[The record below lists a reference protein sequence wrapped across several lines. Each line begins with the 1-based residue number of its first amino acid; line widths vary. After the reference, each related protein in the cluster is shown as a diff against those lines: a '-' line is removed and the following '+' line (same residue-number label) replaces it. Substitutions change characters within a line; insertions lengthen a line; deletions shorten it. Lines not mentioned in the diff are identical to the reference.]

1 MRYLTQSKT
10 GIWYFRFQI
19 PAIQRPLFGGRR
31 EIKRSLRT
39 TVLEQAKI
47 TALELEIETR
57 KMLLS
62 QSQEPIIKASSYDK
76 PTTSS
81 KRTLKKEPTPFELLE
96 LYCTYKSDYVTSKTL
111 EGQKAKCRIVLE
123 LLNKVKLK
131 DIRRADA
138 ERIRYQL
145 KSFPANSK
153 KLPEFKGL
161 TNLQIL
167 SLNQKVKK
175 QGLSESS
182 IKDYV
187 QKLSSF
193 FEWCLQN
200 EHTDVNPFK
209 SIKFKKTRKDSDSK
223 NHYTTEQ
230 LRKIFSND
238 IFTKKIFKHHYQ
250 YWLPLLAIYTGARL
264 NELCQL
270 YTDDIARLD
279 ETWCIRIRAVHP
291 DQRLKNLNS
300 ERVIP
305 IHNELLQL
313 GFLDFVK
320 AQTHDRLF
328 SELTLKRDGYG
339 TVVSKWFGRFK
350 SDLGFKKGHDFHSF
364 RHTFATFLK
373 CADVNVVVAATIL
386 GHGSGSI
393 TYDHYGKRHTL
404 SRLNEAIN
412 TVPQISPQT
421 SRTIWNIG
429 A

>member
-1 MRYLTQSKT
+1 MRYLKQSKT

-19 PAIQRPLFGGRR
+19 PAMQRALFGGRR

-39 TVLEQAKI
+39 TVLEQAKVA
-47 TALELEIETR
+47 ALELEIETR
-57 KMLLS
+57 KTLLS
-62 QSQEPIIKASSYDK
+62 QHQDSPFQVSSYKK

-81 KRTLKKEPTPFELLE
+81 KRTSKKELTPLELLE
-96 LYCTYKSDYVTSKTL
+96 LYCTYKSDYVSTKTL

-123 LLNKVKLK
+123 LLNKAKLK
-131 DIRRADA
+131 DVRRADA

-153 KLPEFKGL
+153 KLPDFKGL

-175 QGLSESS
+175 RGLSESS

-209 SIKFKKTRKDSDSK
+209 SLKFKKTRKDSDSK

-238 IFTKKIFKHHYQ
+238 IFTKKTFKHPYQ

-279 ETWCIRIRAVHP
+279 GVWCIRVRSARP

-305 IHNELLQL
+305 VHNQLIQL

-328 SELTLKRDGYG
+328 SELKLQRDGYAA
-339 TVVSKWFGRFK
+339 TASKWFARFK
-350 SDLGFKKGHDFHSF
+350 SSMGFNRGHDFHSF
-364 RHTFATFLK
+364 RHTVATFLK
-373 CADVNVVVAATIL
+373 YADVNVVVAAAIL
-386 GHGSGSI
+386 GHGSGTI
-393 TYDHYGKRHTL
+393 TYDRYGKRHTL

-412 TVPQISPQT
+412 TIPKILPP
-421 SRTIWNIG
+421 NK
-429 A
+429 

>member
-19 PAIQRPLFGGRR
+19 PAMQRTLFGGRR

-39 TVLEQAKI
+39 TVLEQAKVV
-47 TALELEIETR
+47 ALELELETR
-57 KMLLS
+57 KRLLS
-62 QSQEPIIKASSYDK
+62 QSQDPIIKETSYDK

-81 KRTLKKEPTPFELLE
+81 RRASKKELTPFELLE
-96 LYCTYKSDYVTSKTL
+96 LYCSYKSEYVSTKTL

-182 IKDYV
+182 IKDYM

-209 SIKFKKTRKDSDSK
+209 SIRFKKTRKDSDSK
-223 NHYTTEQ
+223 NHYTDEQ

-238 IFTKKIFKHHYQ
+238 IFTKKTFKHHYQ
-250 YWLPLLAIYTGARL
+250 YWLPILAIHTGARL

-270 YTDDIARLD
+270 YTDDITKID
-279 ETWCIRIRAVHP
+279 GIWCIKIRAERP

-305 IHNELLQL
+305 IHNQLLRL

-328 SELTLKRDGYG
+328 SELPLKRDGYG

-350 SDLGFKKGHDFHSF
+350 SDLGFKRGHDFHSF
-364 RHTFATFLK
+364 RHTVATYLK
-373 CADVNVVVAATIL
+373 NSDVNVEVAAEIF
-386 GHGSGSI
+386 GHSSGTI
-393 TYDHYGKRHTL
+393 TYDRYAKRLKIHKL
-404 SRLNEAIN
+404 AEAIN
-412 TVPQISPQT
+412 KLPPTAL
-421 SRTIWNIG
+421 N
-429 A
+429 

>member
-19 PAIQRPLFGGRR
+19 PAMQRALFGGRR

-39 TVLEQAKI
+39 TVLEQAKVA
-47 TALELEIETR
+47 ALELELDTR
-57 KMLLS
+57 KTLLS
-62 QSQEPIIKASSYDK
+62 QSQDSPFQASSYNT
-76 PTTSS
+76 PSTSS
-81 KRTLKKEPTPFELLE
+81 KRTSKKELTPLELLE
-96 LYCTYKSDYVTSKTL
+96 LYCTYKSDYVSTKTL
-111 EGQKAKCRIVLE
+111 EGQRAKCRIVLE
-123 LLNKVKLK
+123 LLNKAKLK
-131 DIRRADA
+131 DVRRADA
-138 ERIRYQL
+138 ERVRYQL

-153 KLPEFKGL
+153 KLPDFKGL

-238 IFTKKIFKHHYQ
+238 IFTKKTFKHPYQ
-250 YWLPLLAIYTGARL
+250 YWLPILAICTGARL

-270 YTDDIARLD
+270 YCDDVTKLD
-279 ETWCIRIRAVHP
+279 GIWCIRIRAARP

-305 IHNELLQL
+305 LNQQLIQL
-313 GFLDFVK
+313 GFLEFVE

-328 SELTLKRDGYG
+328 DELKLQRDGYAA
-339 TVVSKWFGRFK
+339 TASKWFARFK
-350 SDLGFKKGHDFHSF
+350 TNMGFARGHDFHSF

-373 CADVNVVVAATIL
+373 SADVNVVVAAAIL
-386 GHGSGSI
+386 GHGSGTI
-393 TYDHYGKRHTL
+393 TYDRYGKRHTL

-412 TVPQISPQT
+412 TIPKIFPP
-421 SRTIWNIG
+421 NK
-429 A
+429 

>member
-10 GIWYFRFQI
+10 GTWYFRFQI
-19 PAIQRPLFGGRR
+19 PAMQRALFGGRR

-39 TVLEQAKI
+39 TVLEQAKVA
-47 TALELEIETR
+47 ALELELEAR
-57 KMLLS
+57 KTLLS
-62 QSQEPIIKASSYDK
+62 QSQDSPFQAVSYK
-76 PTTSS
+76 TPSTPS
-81 KRTLKKEPTPFELLE
+81 KRTSKKELTPFELLE
-96 LYCTYKSDYVTSKTL
+96 LYCTYKSDYVSTKTL
-111 EGQKAKCRIVLE
+111 EGQKAKCKIVLE
-123 LLNKVKLK
+123 LLNKTKLK
-131 DIRRADA
+131 DVRRADA

-167 SLNQKVKK
+167 SLNQQVKK

-238 IFTKKIFKHHYQ
+238 IFTKKTFKHHYQ

-279 ETWCIRIRAVHP
+279 ETWCIRIRAARP

-305 IHNELLQL
+305 IHNELLRL

-328 SELTLKRDGYG
+328 CSLPLRRDGYG
-339 TVVSKWFGRFK
+339 TVASKWFTRFK
-350 SDLGFKKGHDFHSF
+350 SSIALIVDMTSTHS
-364 RHTFATFLK
+364 A
-373 CADVNVVVAATIL
+373 IL
-386 GHGSGSI
+386 
-393 TYDHYGKRHTL
+393 
-404 SRLNEAIN
+404 
-412 TVPQISPQT
+412 
-421 SRTIWNIG
+421 
-429 A
+429 